1 MGVLEI
7 ESTLGLVS
15 NDRDRFL
22 LNQSRQQVQSHRNDG
37 QPNTGARE
45 QAEALFRPKQEIIE
59 PSLPADA
66 ALAGAST
73 RRPRVLS
80 ASAPPQIRQEHERLN
95 SRRTELIKQQHEL
108 QAKLDVINNEMRAID
123 AYNAAKNGKSFGTS
137 RSKQTHQGAGT
148 TSTRRPEQQRAA
160 AVGNKHAGS
169 RPKASPDQRGIQP
182 DEARLQHEERLRK
195 QAGDRLMT
203 NGQRKAG

>member
-15 NDRDRFL
+15 NDRDMFL

-45 QAEALFRPKQEIIE
+45 QAEALFRPKQQIIE
-59 PSLPADA
+59 PSLPADP

-80 ASAPPQIRQEHERLN
+80 ASAPPTAHIRQERERLN
-95 SRRTELIKQQHEL
+95 SRRTELIEQQHEL

-123 AYNAAKNGKSFGTS
+123 AYYAAKNGKSFGAS

-148 TSTRRPEQQRAA
+148 TSTRDRNNSAPQRSVTSTPAA
-160 AVGNKHAGS
+160 G
-169 RPKASPDQRGIQP
+169 RKASPDQVGIQP
-182 DEARLQHEERLRK
+182 DKARL
-195 QAGDRLMT
+195 
-203 NGQRKAG
+203 